1 MRRPGLP
8 TGLVRGVPVI
18 TAPEK
23 LDRSNTRLLLA
34 AVRYWAAYGYASFVI
49 DMSKTVACDLVAFR
63 TLVRTH
69 GRAQAEGGE
78 VRVVAS
84 GPALSRFGRGLAGVV
99 LPHFA
104 TVSEALAETPAV
116 AIEPFCGLPA

>member
-23 LDRSNTRLLLA
+23 LDRGSTRLLLA

-49 DMSKTVACDLVAFR
+49 DMSRTVVCDLPAFR
-63 TLVRTH
+63 TMVRIH

-84 GPALSRFGRGLAGVV
+84 APALSRFGRGLAGGV
-99 LPHFA
+99 LPRFA
-104 TVSEALAETPAV
+104 TVSDALAETPAV
-116 AIEPFCGLPA
+116 AIEPAWSLTA

>member
-18 TAPEK
+18 TVPEK
-23 LDRSNTRLLLA
+23 LDGSNTRLLLA
-34 AVRYWAAYGYASFVI
+34 AVRYWAAYGYASFVV
-49 DMSKTVACDLVAFR
+49 DMSKTVACDLAAFR

-69 GRAQAEGGE
+69 SRAQAEGGE

-84 GPALSRFGRGLAGVV
+84 GPVLSRFGRGPLGAV

-104 TVSEALAETPAV
+104 SLREALAETPAV
-116 AIEPFCGLPA
+116 AIEPTWSLSA

>member
-18 TAPEK
+18 TAPEN

-49 DMSKTVACDLVAFR
+49 DMSRTVVCDLPTV
-63 TLVRTH
+63 
-69 GRAQAEGGE
+69 GRRPRAA
-78 VRVVAS
+78 RCAW
-84 GPALSRFGRGLAGVV
+84 SRPRR
-99 LPHFA
+99 
-104 TVSEALAETPAV
+104 
-116 AIEPFCGLPA
+116 

>member
-18 TAPEK
+18 TVPEK
-23 LDRSNTRLLLA
+23 LDGSNTRLLLA

-49 DMSKTVACDLVAFR
+49 DMSRTVVCDLSAFR
-63 TLVRTH
+63 TMVRIH

-84 GPALSRFGRGLAGVV
+84 GQKLSRFGRGLVGAV

-104 TVSEALAETPAV
+104 TVTEALAETPAV
-116 AIEPFCGLPA
+116 AIEPAWGLSA

>member
-1 MRRPGLP
+1 MSRAGFP

-18 TAPEK
+18 RAPEK
-23 LDRSNTRLLLA
+23 LDRSNTHLLQA
-34 AVRYWAAYGYASFVI
+34 SVRYWAAYGYASFVI
-49 DMSKTVACDLVAFR
+49 DMNRTIACDLTAYR

-69 GRAQAEGGE
+69 DRAQAEGGE

-84 GPALSRFGRGLAGVV
+84 GPVLSRFGRGLVGAV

-104 TVSEALAETPAV
+104 TVSDALAETPAV
-116 AIEPFCGLPA
+116 AIEPAFGLSA